1 MSQTF
6 KIKLGSSNDTLLYTT
21 IVIQKKKKNMCKLHF
36 YNSIFIYLYL
46 KEVKNPLEH

>member
-6 KIKLGSSNDTLLYTT
+6 KVKLGSSNDTLLYTT
-21 IVIQKKKKNMCKLHF
+21 IVIQKKKKKCKLHF